1 MWNIAFY
8 TNNVMVVIYT
18 IDITTVHGTCDGLAH
33 YPDMADEPSTTL
45 HIPYYSYPFQ
55 VVGVG

>member
-18 IDITTVHGTCDGLAH
+18 IDITTMRNTCDGLAH
-33 YPDMADEPSTTL
+33 YHDMADEPSTTL
-45 HIPYYSYPFQ
+45 QFYDYL
-55 VVGVG
+55 